1 MISKMS
7 FQFRLGPVAGSDDK
21 DAIGLQHLGY
31 VENVRQP
38 RQEVLLGQII
48 QPGNSWPNVTREI
61 IFHQGFAFNLP
72 WFLMFFYKL

>member
-21 DAIGLQHLGY
+21 DAIVLQHLGY
-31 VENVRQP
+31 VEDVRQP
-38 RQEVLLGQII
+38 GQEVLFGQII
-48 QPGNSWPNVTREI
+48 QPGNSWSNVKRVTTFQA

-72 WFLMFFYKL
+72 